1 MNILHLSGS
10 TGWGG
15 NEQQLVDL
23 VYGLEKI
30 HVSNTLFC
38 FKDSSLEIYAKE
50 NNIKYYS
57 IPKVKAYALKYAKFL
72 NNYVKKHQPD
82 VIHIHTSNS
91 VTAFVIADI
100 IYKLKT
106 PTIFSKKGIGGST
119 SKLSIFKYNYKNIN
133 KIVCV
138 SKAVKDAFKTVV
150 KSANHHKLCV
160 VYDGIKVERSEHKS
174 TVNLREHFSIERSK
188 ILIGNI
194 ANHTRAKDL
203 VTLVKTANELVHT
216 LGIKNIHF
224 IQIGKTGKYSNEF
237 LPLIQEYNL
246 DSFFTVT
253 GFLDNAMDL
262 LTQLDLYLMTSE
274 REGLPITIYEAFLK
288 KTPIVTT
295 AAGGIP
301 EAIIHGENGMLSD
314 VKDFSSLALNLKKLI
329 TDKPLQESFA
339 EKSYKLLFE
348 KFTTIQL
355 AENTFSIYKDLIKN
369 D

>member
-23 VYGLEKI
+23 VYGLEKT
-30 HVSNTLFC
+30 HVSNSLFC
-38 FKDSSLEIYAKE
+38 FEDSAVETYAKE
-50 NNIKYYS
+50 NNLNYYS
-57 IPKVKAYALKYAKFL
+57 IPKVKAHSLKYAKFL

-91 VTAFVIADI
+91 VTAYVIADI
-100 IYKLKT
+100 FFKLKT
-106 PTIFSKKGIGGST
+106 PTIFSKKGIGGS
-119 SKLSIFKYNYKNIN
+119 SSMLSVFKYNYKNIN

-138 SKAVKDAFKTVV
+138 SKAVKDAFKKVIKTN
-150 KSANHHKLCV
+150 NHHKLCV
-160 VYDGIKVERSEHKS
+160 VYDGIKVERSENKS
-174 TVNLREHFSIERSK
+174 IIKLREKFSIESSK

-203 VTLVKTANELVHT
+203 ITLVKTANELVNN
-216 LGIKNIHF
+216 LGVKNIHF

-246 DSFFTVT
+246 ESFFTVT
-253 GFLDNAMDL
+253 GFLENAMDL
-262 LTQLDLYLMTSE
+262 LSQLDIYIMTSE
-274 REGLPITIYEAFLK
+274 REGLPITIYEAFFK
-288 KTPIVTT
+288 KIPIVTT
-295 AAGGIP
+295 KAGGIP
-301 EAIIHGENGMLSD
+301 EAISHGENGMLSEI
-314 VKDFSSLALNLKKLI
+314 KDYKSLGLNLQKI
-329 TDKPLQESFA
+329 IADKPLQKSFA
-339 EKSYKLLFE
+339 EKSHKLLFE

-355 AENTFSIYKDLIKN
+355 AENTLSIYKSLVKN

>member
-30 HVSNTLFC
+30 HVSNILFC
-38 FKDSSLEIYAKE
+38 FEDSPLEIYAIE
-50 NNIKYYS
+50 NNLNYYS
-57 IPKVKAYALKYAKFL
+57 IPKVKAYSLKYAKLL
-72 NNYVKKHQPD
+72 NSYVKKHQPD
-82 VIHIHTSNS
+82 IIHIHTSNS
-91 VTAFVIADI
+91 VTAFVVADI

-138 SKAVKDAFKTVV
+138 SEAVKEAFKNILKT
-150 KSANHHKLCV
+150 SNHHKLCV
-160 VYDGIKVERSEHKS
+160 VYDGIKVERSENKS
-174 TVNLREHFSIERSK
+174 TINLREKFSIERSK

-203 VTLVKTANELVHT
+203 VTLVKTANELVNN
-216 LGIKNIHF
+216 LGVKNIHF
-224 IQIGKTGKYSNEF
+224 IQIGKKGKYSNEF
-237 LPLIQEYNL
+237 SPLIQEYNL

-253 GFLDNAMDL
+253 GFLENAMDL
-262 LTQLDLYLMTSE
+262 LSQLDIYIMSSE

-288 KTPIVTT
+288 KIPIVTT
-295 AAGGIP
+295 KAGGIP

-314 VKDFSSLALNLKKLI
+314 VKDFKSLGKNLKKLLSD
-329 TDKPLQESFA
+329 TPLQKSFA
-339 EKSYKLLFE
+339 EKSHKLLFE
-348 KFTTIQL
+348 KFTTTQL
-355 AENTFSIYKDLIKN
+355 AENTLSIYKNLIIN